1 REALIHRATNL
12 ALCHNHPSGNT
23 SPSIDDERLTNK
35 VQQASK
41 LMNITLI
48 DHLIVCDGSYFS
60 FADEGKL

>member
-1 REALIHRATNL
+1 LV
-12 ALCHNHPSGNT
+12 LCHNHPSGNT
-23 SPSIDDERLTNK
+23 NPSIDDERLTNK